1 MGGKL
6 NPYPSLALGASDLT
20 LKDMVRGYS
29 TFAIGGRQAPPPF
42 LITQDRGPL
51 GPGAG
56 DPRRAPRATRWWT
69 P

>member
-20 LKDMVRGYS
+20 LKDMVRGYG
-29 TFAIGGRQAPPPF
+29 TFANGGRQAPPPF
-42 LITQDRGPL
+42 LIKKIVDRSGQVL
-51 GPGAG
+51 ESHDGVPG
-56 DPRRAPRATRWWT
+56 TRWWT